1 MCRLVCGGAISWRFE
16 RAGQSL
22 QHFEKGK
29 AAQFMCPF
37 DAVLDVGLGD
47 VVFHFGNPFDLS
59 VEDEYEGDDA
69 ISQTRLSF
77 CSGKVY

>member
-1 MCRLVCGGAISWRFE
+1 
-16 RAGQSL
+16 
-22 QHFEKGK
+22 
-29 AAQFMCPF
+29 MCPF

>member
-1 MCRLVCGGAISWRFE
+1 
-16 RAGQSL
+16 
-22 QHFEKGK
+22 
-29 AAQFMCPF
+29 MCPF
-37 DAVLDVGLGD
+37 DAVLDVGLCD

-69 ISQTRLSF
+69 NSQTRLSF